1 MLGSKAA
8 TCKAYFNIS
17 YQTTHMDNE
26 APPINFDDLLE
37 QLTAAIDTSDSGKA
51 MSALQEADVDDTA
64 KLVDRLDADQRTK
77 LFGLLSPEQSAEVL
91 EHVYYFQGADIIEE
105 LKPDAAAPIVRLL
118 DSDDRADLLNELKD
132 SDSEA
137 ILDELDDKVA
147 AETRRFMAYK
157 EGTAGALMYSEFVS
171 FKASMTVEQILNDI
185 QSKREKYIEYGVQ
198 YAYVIGA
205 RNVLLGVLPV
215 RNLLFALRDQTAAD
229 IMIPDPI
236 TVEADTSV
244 LDLENLFEQYNF
256 LGLPVV
262 DARKRLIGIVDREAS
277 TESLQESATEDL
289 LKLQGLMGKEEL
301 RSMPLGVRS
310 RRRLSWL
317 SINIVLNIISASV
330 IAFHQ
335 DTLEAVIALAVF
347 LPIISDMSGC
357 SGNQA
362 VAVSMRELSLDL
374 INPKEFGRVFIKE
387 STLGMINGACL
398 GLLIGCLA
406 WFWKGNVVLGLVVG
420 GALAL
425 NTTIAVCVGG
435 LVPLLLK
442 AMKQDPALAS
452 GPILTTV
459 TDMCGFLLILG
470 LASLSLPYLV

>member
-1 MLGSKAA
+1 
-8 TCKAYFNIS
+8 
-17 YQTTHMDNE
+17 MDNE

-105 LKPDAAAPIVRLL
+105 LEPDAAAPIVSLL

-147 AETRRFMAYK
+147 AETRRFMAYE

-198 YAYVIGA
+198 YAYVIGP

-244 LDLENLFEQYNF
+244 LDLENLFEQHNF

>member
-1 MLGSKAA
+1 
-8 TCKAYFNIS
+8 
-17 YQTTHMDNE
+17 
-26 APPINFDDLLE
+26 LE

>member
-1 MLGSKAA
+1 MEPNTSS
-8 TCKAYFNIS
+8 IV
-17 YQTTHMDNE
+17 
-26 APPINFDDLLE
+26 FDQLLKR
-37 QLTAAIDTSDSGKA
+37 LTQAVDQSDVGNA
-51 MSALQEADVDDTA
+51 MEVLREADVEETA
-64 KLVDRLDADQRTK
+64 KLVDRLSAEQRTA
-77 LFGLLSPEQSAEVL
+77 LFEMLTPEQGAEVL

-105 LKPDAAAPIVRLL
+105 LEPDAAAQIVTKL
-118 DSDDRADLLNELKD
+118 DSDDRADLLNELSD

-137 ILDELDDKVA
+137 ILEELDKDLA
-147 AETRRFMAYK
+147 EETRRFMAYD

-171 FKASMTVEQILNDI
+171 FNANMTVEAILDDI
-185 QSKREKYIEYGVQ
+185 QSKRKKYIEYGVQ
-198 YAYVIGA
+198 YAYVLGA
-205 RNVLLGVLPV
+205 HGTLKGVLPV
-215 RNLLFALRDQTAAD
+215 RNLLFAKRDQTAAD

-236 TVEADTSV
+236 TVAADTKV
-244 LDLENLFEQYNF
+244 LDLENLFEQHHF

-262 DARKRLIGIVDREAS
+262 DSKQRLLGIVDREAS
-277 TESLQESATEDL
+277 TEALQESATEDL
-289 LKLQGLMGKEEL
+289 LKFQGLMGKEEL

-317 SINIVLNIISASV
+317 SINIVLNLISASV

-362 VAVSMRELSLDL
+362 VAVSMRELSLEM
-374 INPKEFGRVFIKE
+374 ISPKEFGRVFIKE
-387 STLGMINGACL
+387 SSVGIINGACL
-398 GLLIGCLA
+398 GLLIGAIA
-406 WFWKGNVVLGLVVG
+406 WAWKGNPVLGLVVG
-420 GALAL
+420 SALAL

-442 AMKQDPALAS
+442 ACKQDPALAS

-459 TDMCGFLLILG
+459 TDMCGFLLVLG
-470 LASLSLPYLV
+470 LASLALPYLV

>member
-1 MLGSKAA
+1 
-8 TCKAYFNIS
+8 
-17 YQTTHMDNE
+17 MDNE

-51 MSALQEADVDDTA
+51 MGALQEADVDDTA
-64 KLVDRLDADQRTK
+64 KLVDRLDANQRTK

-105 LKPDAAAPIVRLL
+105 LEPDAAAPIVSLL

-147 AETRRFMAYK
+147 AETRRFMAY
-157 EGTAGALMYSEFVS
+157 EDGTAGALMYSEFVS
-171 FKASMTVEQILNDI
+171 FRANMTVEQILNDI

-198 YAYVIGA
+198 YAYVIGP

-236 TVEADTSV
+236 TVAADTSV

-262 DARKRLIGIVDREAS
+262 DTRKRLIGIVDREAS

-374 INPKEFGRVFIKE
+374 INPKEFGRVFLKE

-470 LASLSLPYLV
+470 LASLALPYLV